1 MLCLQCVSFQC
12 LFAYLTGDTKQWY
25 NSLTVIKSQDGKS
38 LLLLY
43 AYLFIFKYVFSDFA
57 LKCHYCS
64 STKTWEDCEDGS
76 STKDC
81 FYKNAVCYK
90 VHYSTKEGGFNL
102 YSKSCGPKSY
112 CKKEANPVCKV
123 HLGPSDCDINCC
135 DENLCNA
142 GSVITGNGALFATT
156 TGVLLV
162 IRLVMW

>member
-12 LFAYLTGDTKQWY
+12 LYAYLTGNTKQWY
-25 NSLTVIKSQDGKS
+25 NSLPVTKSQDGKS

-43 AYLFIFKYVFSDFA
+43 AYFFIFKYVFSDFA

-142 GSVITGNGALFATT
+142 GSVITANGAFFATT
-156 TGVLLV
+156 TGVLLL